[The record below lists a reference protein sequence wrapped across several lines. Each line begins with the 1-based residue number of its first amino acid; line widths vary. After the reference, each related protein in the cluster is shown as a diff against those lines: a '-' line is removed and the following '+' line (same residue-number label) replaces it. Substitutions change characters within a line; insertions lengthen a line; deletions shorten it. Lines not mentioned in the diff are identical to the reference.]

1 MQSLFAA
8 GKAPDAYETP
18 RGKSSSPKADFSSSK
33 PGRAF
38 SPKGTPGRA
47 LSPKSPNPAPNLPQ
61 PELDEAGRE
70 KIKASILVVEG
81 EIEEQRKERE
91 AEAKSIDELVR
102 CLHSPTPP
110 RPPGNDHDATTS
122 YPHLSP
128 PPVAL
133 TSRAHLSPSP
143 LALTGRPHLAGARAR
158 HPQQERDQDGQRDGP
173 GRTLIEP

>member
-1 MQSLFAA
+1 MLGLEEQRKEVDVS
-8 GKAPDAYETP
+8 
-18 RGKSSSPKADFSSSK
+18 
-33 PGRAF
+33 
-38 SPKGTPGRA
+38 
-47 LSPKSPNPAPNLPQ
+47 
-61 PELDEAGRE
+61 RE

-133 TSRAHLSPSP
+133 TSRAHLSPP
-143 LALTGRPHLAGARAR
+143 PVAPICRPHLSRSPVALTSRAHR
-158 HPQQERDQDGQRDGP
+158 SPSPRRCASATSST
-173 GRTLIEP
+173 RA

>member
-1 MQSLFAA
+1 M
-8 GKAPDAYETP
+8 
-18 RGKSSSPKADFSSSK
+18 
-33 PGRAF
+33 
-38 SPKGTPGRA
+38 
-47 LSPKSPNPAPNLPQ
+47 
-61 PELDEAGRE
+61 EA
-70 KIKASILVVEG
+70 

-133 TSRAHLSPSP
+133 TSRAHRSRSP
-143 LALTGRPHLAGARAR
+143 LALTAQVR
-158 HPQQERDQDGQRDGP
+158 ERDILNKSVTKMVSATGQVAHSSNP
-173 GRTLIEP
+173 NPSPNPNPNPSPNSNPKRTLILTLN